1 MDRLSLTSASI
12 SHALWQRLT
21 SGALTGVPKAW
32 AQRFFSVFLLYH
44 IVHLISRTIRSF
56 SQKFTHRSSPAVWF
70 CVNLPAYKIHY
81 SQNAH
86 FSQNT
91 HSIAKYAF
99 YIFQQKSCG
108 SINYFLILLSSAAII
123 LYNAVERCYI
133 SAANIEMTKLCR
145 TQSFYLLYRR
155 DTYGSQ
161 LQKTLEITHW

>member
-32 AQRFFSVFLLYH
+32 AQHFFSVYLLYH
-44 IVHLISRTIRSF
+44 IVYLISRTIRSF
-56 SQKFTHRSSPAVWF
+56 WQKFTLRSSPAVWF

-108 SINYFLILLSSAAII
+108 FINNFLKLSSLSAIM
-123 LYNAVERCYI
+123 LYNAVECCCI
-133 SAANIEMTKLCR
+133 SAANIEMSKLCR

-161 LQKTLEITHW
+161 LQETLETPHR

>member
-56 SQKFTHRSSPAVWF
+56 WWKFTLRSFPAVWF
-70 CVNLPAYKIHY
+70 CVNLPACKIHY

-91 HSIAKYAF
+91 HFAAKCAF

-108 SINYFLILLSSAAII
+108 SINYFLILLSLAAIM

-133 SAANIEMTKLCR
+133 SAANIEW
-145 TQSFYLLYRR
+145 QSSADRR
-155 DTYGSQ
+155 AFICYTGGNTYGSQ
-161 LQKTLEITHW
+161 LQKTLETSHR